1 MTRPIMLG
9 QAEELPIEFLPK
21 DGVYAKGKLFDS
33 KNIEIEN
40 MVESD
45 VLQDARRAA
54 EAHRRARYK
63 VQSIIRPGITLLEIV
78 ESIEESTRVLL
89 AGERNN
95 GIGFPAGMSMNSCAA
110 HYTVNPGEEDV
121 VFTEDDVLK
130 IDFGT
135 HSNGRIMDS
144 AFTVAFK
151 EDFKPLLTAARE
163 GTETGIKS
171 LGIDV
176 RVCDIGRDIHE
187 VISSYEVEIDGK
199 ILPIR
204 PISDLH
210 GHSISQF
217 RIHGGVSIPAVNNRD
232 PTRIRADSFY
242 AVETFATTGRGHI
255 DDKPPTSHFV
265 LNTHK
270 SRRLFNQD
278 LIKVYEFVK
287 SSFGTLPFSPRHLD
301 HYGLVKG
308 GSLKSVNLLT
318 MMGLL
323 TPYPPLNDISGCRV
337 AQFEHT
343 VYLSESG
350 KEVLT
355 RGDDY

>member
-1 MTRPIMLG
+1 MKCILLN

-21 DGVYAKGKLFDS
+21 DGVYGKGKLFDS
-33 KNIEIEN
+33 RNMEIEN
-40 MVESD
+40 FTESD
-45 VLQDARRAA
+45 ILQDARRAA
-54 EAHRRARYK
+54 EAHRRARYR
-63 VQSIIRPGITLLEIV
+63 VQSIVRPGITLLEIV
-78 ESIEESTRVLL
+78 RSIEDSTRTLL
-89 AGERNN
+89 KGERNN

-110 HYTVNPGEEDV
+110 HYTVNPGEQDIV
-121 VFTEDDVLK
+121 LKEDDVLK

-135 HSNGRIMDS
+135 HSDGRIMDS

-151 EDFKPLLTAARE
+151 ENLEPLLVAARE

-171 LGIDV
+171 LGVDV
-176 RVCDIGRDIHE
+176 RVCDIGRDINE
-187 VISSYEVEIDGK
+187 VISSYEVEIGGRMW
-199 ILPIR
+199 PIR

-217 RIHGGVSIPAVNNRD
+217 RIHGGISIPAVNNRD
-232 PTRIRADSFY
+232 TTRIKGDSFY
-242 AVETFATTGRGHI
+242 AVETFATTGKGSI
-255 DDKPPTSHFV
+255 DDRPPCSHFV
-265 LNTHK
+265 LNTYK
-270 SRRLFNQD
+270 SRKLFNKD

-287 SSFGTLPFSPRHLD
+287 DSFGTLPFSPRHLD
-301 HYGLVKG
+301 YYGLVKG

-323 TPYPPLNDISGCRV
+323 TPYPPLNDIDGCKV

-343 VYLSESG
+343 VYLSEHG